1 MSGIQIYT
9 DGGSRGNPG
18 EAAYGFLIYDGEKE
32 LCKEGK
38 KLGTTTNNVAE
49 YKAIIEGLR
58 KAMGASDTVD
68 VFSDSE
74 LVVRQLN
81 GEYKVKKEHLRV
93 LFYVVKDLERRFKKV
108 TYTHRKREHPMQ
120 KKADALVNEAL
131 DA

>member
-1 MSGIQIYT
+1 MIHLYT

-18 EAAYGFLIYDGEKE
+18 PAAYGFLICGEERE
-32 LCKEGK
+32 LYKEGK

-58 KAMGASDTVD
+58 KALDHSESVE

-74 LVVRQLN
+74 LVVKQLN
-81 GEYKVKKEHLRV
+81 GRYKVKKEHLRA
-93 LFYVVKDLERRFKKV
+93 LYLAVKDLEKRFKKV
-108 TYTHRKREHPMQ
+108 TYTHRPRESPMQ

-131 DA
+131 DS